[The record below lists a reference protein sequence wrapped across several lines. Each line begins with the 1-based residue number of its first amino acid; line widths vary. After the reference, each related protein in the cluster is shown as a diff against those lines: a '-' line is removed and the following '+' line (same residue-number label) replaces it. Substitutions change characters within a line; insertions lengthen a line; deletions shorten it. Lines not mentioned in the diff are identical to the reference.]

1 MNSEDARRK
10 LQLLKQVRPENG
22 FSDAEAENAVHLS
35 LLLVKRFSIRA
46 EEMRPNPAPA
56 RSFALSWVYWQ
67 HLADEHHL
75 ELHRFGGRGSLVL
88 PDRKTAFI
96 KLGTGEWWVQQTSA
110 GGGQKVARN
119 CGVETFREY
128 LRRNVMHPAT
138 FSRR

>member
-10 LQLLKQVRPENG
+10 LQLLQQVRPENG

-46 EEMRPNPAPA
+46 EELRPNPTPA

-67 HLADEHHL
+67 HLADEYGL

-88 PDRKTAFI
+88 PDSKTAFI
-96 KLGTGEWWVQQTSA
+96 KLGTGEWWVQRTVA
-110 GGGQKVARN
+110 GRHERVARN
-119 CGVETFREY
+119 SGVESFREY
-128 LRRNVMHPAT
+128 LAHNRTRAPSFLRR
-138 FSRR
+138 

>member
-10 LQLLKQVRPENG
+10 LQLLRQVKPENG

-35 LLLVKRFSIRA
+35 LLLVKRFSIPA
-46 EEMRPNPAPA
+46 EEVRSNPA

-67 HLADEHHL
+67 HLADEHRL

-96 KLGTGEWWVQQTSA
+96 KLSTGEWWVQRTSA
-110 GGGQKVARN
+110 GGCERVARN
-119 CGVETFREY
+119 WGVETFREY

>member
-10 LQLLKQVRPENG
+10 LQLLRQVKPENG

-35 LLLVKRFSIRA
+35 QLLVKRFAIHAEDIR
-46 EEMRPNPAPA
+46 PKST
-56 RSFALSWVYWQ
+56 RSLAMSWVYWE
-67 HLADEHHL
+67 HLADEHRL

-88 PDRKTAFI
+88 PDRKRGLI
-96 KLGTGEWWVQQTSA
+96 KLSTGEWWVQRDSA
-110 GGGQKVARN
+110 DGDERVARN
-119 CGVETFREY
+119 WGVETLREY